1 MEIGTQHRIDFDE
14 VMPRYTVGDIVDQVR
29 AAEVVCG
36 STRVITI
43 DGPAG
48 SGKTTLSASLAAAL
62 VDCQIIH
69 MDDLYDGWSQD
80 LDRELAE
87 RIETS
92 ILAPLRR
99 GSAPQ
104 YRKYDWHV
112 QAFTDL
118 VTVPRSQYVILDGVG
133 SGNPLL
139 RECVTLAIWIES
151 DSESLVD
158 RVLDRDGEQLR
169 ADLLRWQQHES
180 QYFAAHDVKKAA
192 DLHLRGDG

>member
-1 MEIGTQHRIDFDE
+1 
-14 VMPRYTVGDIVDQVR
+14 MPRYTVGDIVDQVR

-139 RECVTLAIWIES
+139 RECVALAIWIES